1 MMTFS
6 RAIFLSMNFV
16 KKIEHE
22 ISFSFSKSSGA
33 GGQNVNKVNTKATLS
48 WNFSESLI
56 LSERI
61 KSRFEKK
68 YSKFLFSGVFKISS
82 QRSRSQQFNK
92 DDCLEKL
99 NQMLIHASKE
109 PKRRKKTKKP
119 KSAIEKRIKNKKINS
134 LKKQFRTEKHY

>member
-1 MMTFS
+1 MFTYS
-6 RAIFLSMNFV
+6 R
-16 KKIEHE
+16 
-22 ISFSFSKSSGA
+22 SSGA

-48 WNFSESLI
+48 WNFRENLSLTKK
-56 LSERI
+56 L
-61 KSRFEKK
+61 KDRFEKK
-68 YSKFLFSGVFKISS
+68 FSKYIYSGVFKISS

-109 PKRRKKTKKP
+109 PKRRKKTNKP
-119 KSAIEKRIKNKKINS
+119 KSANDKRIKNKKINS